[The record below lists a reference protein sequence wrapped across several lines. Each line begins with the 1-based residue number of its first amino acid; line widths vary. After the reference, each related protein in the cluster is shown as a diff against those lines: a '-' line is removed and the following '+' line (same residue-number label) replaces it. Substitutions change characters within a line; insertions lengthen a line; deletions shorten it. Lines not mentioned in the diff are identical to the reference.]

1 MAGKNPPAGIDR
13 ANWLSYFSFHWIQSL
28 LFKGRTSIIIEDDLH
43 ELSKNDNVQRLTD
56 LLLKEW
62 THEVER
68 VQAKARAKGQKPK
81 RPNMYRVLWRCYGLY
96 FSISMVT
103 GITESACKIGEA
115 ILLGYIIRFF
125 DNGQPMSQG
134 ISYAVGLFI
143 ITIFHGTMHH
153 HYYFPAMRV
162 GFWTRISFI
171 SLMYRKCLALSTSST
186 ISTGTI
192 VNLISNDV
200 QPIENAAPFCLFA
213 IIGPLETIVVMYFL
227 WREIGVASFAGLLT
241 FALLVPL
248 QTFFSRYFGVLR
260 NKTVEARDE
269 RIRTLSDV
277 FQGIEL
283 VKLCAWEVPLQAKVE
298 MLRSIELKYIWRANM
313 MRAANMGIYFFFQPL
328 IALFVFV
335 TFWLQG
341 REMTA
346 DKVFVSLT
354 LFNVI
359 RLTMTSFFPK
369 SIETIAEAR
378 ISIRRITD
386 FLLLPELHGL
396 ENPFATKTATAT
408 SGHENNDGKEKS
420 SPSDPSVLVEMNN
433 ASFSWTIDTEEDG
446 EKNEILEM
454 SKEAR
459 RREAE
464 EKLKKAKKTRLSD
477 LPPGDSEQEIK
488 HGAMEAPTVDDG
500 DMVNNYQRK
509 NILNNITMTLRRDE
523 LLAIVGPVGCGKS
536 SFCMALLEEMPVAGG
551 SMRVGKTALTERSAM
566 AENNNNNNNNTRPR
580 LSYSAQSPWIFAGS
594 IRNNILFGSEY
605 NKSRYDRVIQV
616 CELTRDFSLF
626 PQGDATIIGE
636 KGVTLSGGQRARVSL
651 ARAVYKESDLYIL
664 DDPLSAVDPKVGRSL
679 FQNCIKEF
687 LKDKAR
693 VLVTHQLQYIQ
704 DCDNVLVLE
713 QGEVTHQGRVDEV
726 MRHDVVVE
734 TAVEGEDGASIKS
747 VRRKAKFVDVLREF
761 AKNAPQVPDD
771 LEDQDSAD
779 KVVEVGGLLVHEDP
793 ARVVE
798 LAAVR
803 SRDEEDVYD
812 AVPLHRVR
820 SRASTVKRTL
830 SRMEEADEKMEDGDD
845 IHQKQLTVEAVNEG
859 DTSFRVYFDFFCLG
873 STPVLLFLVVAT
885 MLGAQASLVAGD
897 FFLSKWSSQSYGE
910 QQKSYYPMVF
920 GFYCLSTVIVTLA
933 RSFLFFHSVAASAR
947 SIFHKM
953 LDALL
958 RTDIDFFHANPHGRV
973 LNRFSKDM
981 ANTDELLPYTFFDSA
996 QILLMLFGSIV
1007 VVCIVNP
1014 WVLIA
1019 IPFLL
1024 GAFYGLRAIYIKTA
1038 RQVKRIDSTTRSPIY
1053 SHLSESLDG
1062 LSSVRAFSAGERFM
1076 QEMIRAQTDNSRAFF
1091 MYLGCARWLGFRL
1104 DFIAAVFVGITAI
1117 ACVAVRD
1124 SQQAGLVGLAI
1135 SYVLQLSSEL
1145 QWAVRQSV
1153 EVAILM
1159 VSVERMME
1167 YAAVPPEVSPRHV
1180 LGPDGQSV
1188 VPNNW
1193 PVNAKVSFQDMSLTY
1208 PRGDGPV
1215 LKGITLDFHAGEKI
1229 GVVGRTGA
1237 GKSSLIGALF
1247 RLVESRTSGNTT
1259 RGGIMIDGVDISQI
1273 GVHDLRERMAIIPQ
1287 EPFLFRGSL
1296 RFNLDPLGLRT
1307 DQELW
1312 AALEAAELKRM
1323 VERLEGKLDA
1333 AVDDNGKNFSIGER
1347 QLLSLARA
1355 VLRRSKL
1362 IALDEATAN
1371 VDLQSDR
1378 LIQRSV
1384 QQLFSDATVFT
1395 IAHRLNTVIGDYD
1408 RILVLDQ
1415 GEVKEFDE
1423 PWVLLQKPEGPD
1435 AWLRRM
1441 VADTGAE
1448 NEAALRK
1455 VAREE
1460 WERRQQA
1467 GSAAKPS
1474 FSQAQDQDS
1483 PVSATSSITACM

>member
-1 MAGKNPPAGIDR
+1 MAGKNPPAGIDQ

-28 LFKGRTSIIIEDDLH
+28 LLKGRTTVIVEDDLH
-43 ELSKNDNVQRLTD
+43 ELSRNDNVQRLTD
-56 LLLKEW
+56 VLLKEW

-68 VQAKARAKGQKPK
+68 VQVKARAKGQKPK

-103 GITESACKIGEA
+103 GIIESGCKIGEA
-115 ILLGYIIRFF
+115 ILLGYVIRFF
-125 DNGQPMSQG
+125 DSDWPMSRG
-134 ISYAVGLFI
+134 IGYALGLFLL
-143 ITIFHGTMHH
+143 TVFHGTMHH

-213 IIGPLETIVVMYFL
+213 IIGPIETIVVMYFL
-227 WREIGVASFAGLLT
+227 WQEIGVASLAGLLT

-341 REMTA
+341 QEMTA

-386 FLLLPELHGL
+386 FLLLPELHSL
-396 ENPFATKTATAT
+396 ENPYATKGAA
-408 SGHENNDGKEKS
+408 GEEGADHQYKEKS
-420 SPSDPSVLVEMNN
+420 RPADDSVLVEMRS
-433 ASFSWTIDTEEDG
+433 ASFSWTIDTEDG
-446 EKNEILEM
+446 QEKNEILEM

-477 LPPGDSEQEIK
+477 LPPTGADGQEINDVTL
-488 HGAMEAPTVDDG
+488 EAVDQL
-500 DMVNNYQRK
+500 NSRK
-509 NILNNITMTLRRDE
+509 NILNNITMTLHRDE

-536 SFCMALLEEMPVAGG
+536 SFCMALLEEMPMAGG
-551 SMRVGKTALTERSAM
+551 SMLVGKTKM
-566 AENNNNNNNNTRPR
+566 AVHGSSSSSSSHTRPR
-580 LSYSAQSPWIFAGS
+580 VSYSAQSPWIFAGS

-605 NKSRYDRVIQV
+605 NKERYDRVIQV
-616 CELTRDFSLF
+616 CELTRDLSLF

-687 LKDKAR
+687 LRGKAR

-713 QGEVTHQGRVDEV
+713 QGEVTHQGRVDDV
-726 MRHDVVVE
+726 MRQEVVVE
-734 TAVEGEDGASIKS
+734 TVVEDGASVKS
-747 VRRKAKFVDVLREF
+747 VKRRAKFVQVLREF
-761 AKNAPQVPDD
+761 AKNTPQVPDD
-771 LEDQDSAD
+771 LEDEAAAD

-793 ARVVE
+793 ARMAE
-798 LAAVR
+798 LAMVR

-812 AVPLHRVR
+812 AVPLQRVR
-820 SRASTVKRTL
+820 SRASAVKRVV
-830 SRMEEADEKMEDGDD
+830 SRTEEGDD
-845 IHQKQLTVEAVNEG
+845 RALEEGVVVLEGGDVNEKQLTVETVNEG

-873 STPVLLFLVVAT
+873 SSPVLLFLVVVT
-885 MLGAQASLVAGD
+885 MIGAQGSVVAGD
-897 FFLSKWSSQSYGE
+897 FFLSKWSSQSPEE
-910 QQKSYYPMVF
+910 QQKSFYPMVF
-920 GFYCLSTVIVTLA
+920 GFYCLATVIVTLA
-933 RSFLFFHSVAASAR
+933 RSFLFFHSVA
-947 SIFHKM
+947 SI
-953 LDALL
+953 
-958 RTDIDFFHANPHGRV
+958 
-973 LNRFSKDM
+973 
-981 ANTDELLPYTFFDSA
+981 
-996 QILLMLFGSIV
+996 
-1007 VVCIVNP
+1007 
-1014 WVLIA
+1014 
-1019 IPFLL
+1019 LL
-1024 GAFYGLRAIYIKTA
+1024 GAFYGLRALYIKTA

-1062 LSSVRAFSAGERFM
+1062 LSSVRAFGAGERFM

-1104 DFIAAVFVGITAI
+1104 DFLAAVFVGVTAI

-1167 YAAVPPEVSPRHV
+1167 YAAVPPEASPRHV
-1180 LGPDGQSV
+1180 FGPDGQSL

-1193 PVNAKVSFQDMSLTY
+1193 PVNAKVSFHDMSLTY
-1208 PRGDGPV
+1208 PRGEGPV
-1215 LKGITLDFHAGEKI
+1215 LKGITLDFRAGEKI

-1247 RLVESRTSGNTT
+1247 RLVESRTAGNTV
-1259 RGGIMIDGVDISQI
+1259 RGGISIDGIDISQI

-1378 LIQRSV
+1378 LIQSSV

-1435 AWLRRM
+1435 SWLRRM

-1460 WERRQQA
+1460 WERRRQQGA
-1467 GSAAKPS
+1467 TSQPADSAAGPS
-1474 FSQAQDQDS
+1474 LPTGQDSDS
-1483 PVSATSSITACM
+1483 PVSSTSSITACM